1 MARISKELAANM
13 NEELR
18 ADILLRLDRKLRN
31 EIQDEEIFEEWLTYG
46 VPDGTETLQDML
58 ALDLNAEDFAEM
70 WNLAEELLNR
80 DAEEG

>member
-31 EIQDEEIFEEWLTYG
+31 EIQDEEIFEEWLIYG
-46 VPDGTETLQDML
+46 VPDGTETLQDIL
-58 ALDLNAEDFAEM
+58 ALDLSAEDFAEM